1 MIKTLAE
8 EGKEINLS
16 ANAIAPF
23 IIDTPANREW
33 MKDADYESWIKPAEI
48 GELVYSIFQNYRLLS
63 GNIYQLKH
71 RQSDKHIL

>member
-1 MIKTLAE
+1 MIRTLAD
-8 EGKEINLS
+8 EGNEINLS

-33 MKDADYESWIKPAEI
+33 MKDTDYESWIKPAEI
-48 GELVYSIFQNYRLLS
+48 GDLVDSIFQNYRMLS

-71 RQSDKHIL
+71 RQSDKHIV